1 MSIITCSDAWRPA
14 AELAGENCVSV
25 DDGSVCREYLTYLCA
40 YACDMCQI
48 CWVKLMVPKDVS
60 NWML

>member
-1 MSIITCSDAWRPA
+1 MSV
-14 AELAGENCVSV
+14 G
-25 DDGSVCREYLTYLCA
+25 DGNVCRECLRYLCA

-60 NWML
+60 NWMLRPWLCLEKKDLL